1 MERLKESEK
10 TLSRR
15 KKNRK
20 KKKKKRIYGDRCC
33 SIKVAFNFFKIV
45 IDRQSEKDFYRQEV
59 REKTQLE

>member
-20 KKKKKRIYGDRCC
+20 KKKKKEFTETDAVLLKSHLIFLR
-33 SIKVAFNFFKIV
+33 
-45 IDRQSEKDFYRQEV
+45 
-59 REKTQLE
+59 